1 MDSIMLLQVSQSVIE
16 KSAEMSEKDPHGA
29 IITLVSV
36 CVVFTALVI
45 LYFAYTFVGKAVNG
59 EMDWKS
65 FFRWFSRKP
74 SYVNMVGPSAKTDSP
89 TAEEA
94 AAIVL
99 ALDQE
104 LNGEAYAAIG
114 LALHQY
120 LNDTVHDMESY
131 IITIKRK
138 K

>member
-1 MDSIMLLQVSQSVIE
+1 MNSFLLLQVSENVVR
-16 KSAEMSEKDPHGA
+16 KSAEMAVKDPHGA

-36 CVVFTALVI
+36 SVVFVALIV
-45 LYFAYTFVGKAVNG
+45 LYFAYSFIGKLSSGKISMKLPKKEKKGAAAAGV
-59 EMDWKS
+59 
-65 FFRWFSRKP
+65 
-74 SYVNMVGPSAKTDSP
+74 P
-89 TAEEA
+89 TGEEA
-94 AAIVL
+94 AAIAM

-104 LNGEAYAAIG
+104 MNGEVYAAIS

-120 LNDTVHDMESY
+120 LNDTVHDNESY